1 MQRGRVVIYNVP
13 VGRLNRQASGG
24 GGSFSVLNTAST
36 VNGSNTVFV
45 FSQAPTLI
53 VADGIQLPATG
64 NNGDVFWTIAGST
77 VTMTNA
83 PSQSIYGIA

>member
-13 VGRLNRQASGG
+13 VGRLNRQTSGG
-24 GGSFSVLNTAST
+24 GGSFSVLSTAST
-36 VNGSNTVFV
+36 VDGSNTVFV

-77 VTMTNA
+77 VTMTN
-83 PSQSIYGIA
+83 PPTQSIYGIA

>member
-13 VGRLNRQASGG
+13 VGRLNRQTTS
-24 GGSFSVLNTAST
+24 GGSFSVLSTAST

-45 FSQAPTLI
+45 FSQAPTLV

-64 NNGDVFWTIAGST
+64 NNGDIFWTIAGST
-77 VTMTNA
+77 VTMTN
-83 PSQSIYGIA
+83 PPTQSIYGIA

>member
-13 VGRLNRQASGG
+13 VGRLNQQANSG
-24 GGSFSVLNTAST
+24 GGSFSVLSTAST